1 MAEYE
6 PPSENLPIFDVTVFR
21 NDNPYSDLYL
31 ARKGIATS
39 EATSTSFSGEVNFN
53 NISTP
58 PHCSA
63 VPIEGND
70 LANKAYVDALAP
82 QTSYIVFLN
91 WTQTY
96 TTPTPTIYKKLNP
109 DENYTP
115 TTVAIATTNLTPVL
129 IGGFFN
135 SKAALLF
142 ADVIPPGNWNLV
154 LFANCGS
161 AIDQNHLELNYSLIG
176 VTAAGV
182 ETIIATSAY
191 SNTINVIAPA
201 IGTYS
206 CQLTLP
212 STSILAYTDIGI
224 KVYVRSNINANRDGN
239 IFFQYTSSY
248 SSLQT
253 SFGTTQASNI
263 LTTNNTWTGINTFN
277 NTTNLNST
285 VIQSGTLT
293 FPDATTQSTAYKSL
307 TAGSFTN
314 TNIVVDANG
323 AISSIANGATPSTNA
338 VSIDLTPTASGTGY
352 FIPYSATSGAASTL
366 LSGGITYNRTGN
378 FLTVNVTNSQNLIGG
393 AAGQI
398 PWQSALTTTGFIAVG
413 TSGQVL
419 KSNATGAPTWT
430 NDIPGNSATSTAVA
444 LTGDDTSG
452 NWLIPFSK
460 TSSATSNVLYIDNT
474 TTPLTYNASTST
486 LSASAYTIGSS
497 VQTAGTNSSLIRQ
510 SSVLM
515 DYINNATSG
524 RHRFYVYD
532 SVPAQIN
539 AFNIDALK
547 CDTAVPLN
555 VVTTITATLPSLT
568 VKQSGSTQT
577 INFTPFAPLSTLN
590 PITNADS
597 SIISCNG
604 GGATRRLVI
613 TTDSATTVGIR
624 MSDTGM
630 ILGSGGTANNPSHYI
645 AFAAATGVNINSSLV
660 PTITGYTVP
669 AGSDSSTNIATTAWV
684 QSAIPLGTSA
694 LATNVSGGVIG
705 NVLYQSANNVT
716 TRMTNGATGTVLTS
730 GGVGA
735 IPTWS
740 ADIAGNAAAATNILG
755 GAIGNVLYQSAPNV
769 TTELI
774 NGASGTVL
782 TSGGV
787 GANPS
792 WSANIAGNAGTATNM
807 TGGVI
812 GNVLYQGATANT
824 TTRMV
829 NGAAGT
835 ILTSGGVG
843 AIPTWSSTFSGTS
856 TTATNAVNSGI
867 TNDAVS
873 ATYHALTFVSNITG
887 NLPIK
892 TRANV
897 TTGAGLTYVP
907 STNLLTCGIGGAGTV
922 STTTLNLKDNLGD
935 SGDVTYSGGTMNI
948 RNNSNGNAIQ
958 IQVKDLVGTT
968 ISTIVTTSDSTI
980 TNNKLE
986 TRAGISAPTTA
997 LTYTT
1002 DMVGYSLKTPG
1013 TGAVQVMTSLTWYS
1027 IQATGFTFPAPGVY
1041 IICFNFLITTDA
1053 VAGNVIFCNG
1063 GLSTTAA
1070 VAPTG
1075 VGSFEITIVGGTYS
1089 KPAVAGYVSGQGT
1102 YCATITSSATPYF
1115 VNVRTQHTG
1124 TTITLSRTGSSYQY
1138 TRIA

>member
-1 MAEYE
+1 MAQYD
-6 PPSENLPIFDVTVFR
+6 PPTETLPIFDVTVFR
-21 NDNPYSDLYL
+21 TDNPYSDIYL

-39 EATSTSFSGEVNFN
+39 VASLTSFSGEVDFN
-53 NISTP
+53 NLATA

-63 VPIEGND
+63 VPVNGND

-82 QTSYIVFLN
+82 QTSYIVYLN
-91 WTQTY
+91 WTESFIT
-96 TTPTPTIYKKLNP
+96 TTPTTYKKLNP
-109 DENYTP
+109 LEVFTP
-115 TTVAIATTNLTPVL
+115 TTVALTTTNTTPVL

-135 SKAALLF
+135 SKADLLF

-154 LFANCGS
+154 LFANCATS
-161 AIDQNHLELNYSLIG
+161 NDQNHLEFNYELIG
-176 VTAAGV
+176 VTAGGV
-182 ETIIATSAY
+182 ETVIYTSAY
-191 SNTINVIAPA
+191 SNTINVIAPQ
-201 IGTYS
+201 IGTYT

-224 KVYVRSNINANRDGN
+224 KVYVKSNINANRNGN

-293 FPDATTQSTAYKSL
+293 FPDATTQSTAFKAL
-307 TAGSFTN
+307 TPGSFTN
-314 TNIVVDANG
+314 TDITVDANG

-338 VSIDLTPTASGTGY
+338 ISIDLTPTASGTGF

-366 LSGGITYNRTGN
+366 LSGGITYNRSGN
-378 FLTVNVTNSQNLIGG
+378 YLIVNVTNSINLSGG
-393 AAGQI
+393 AAGRI
-398 PWQSALTTTGFIAVG
+398 PYQSAATTTLFTAVG
-413 TSGQVL
+413 TAGQVL
-419 KSNATGAPTWT
+419 SSNGTGAPTWV

-452 NWLIPFSK
+452 DWFIPFSK

-486 LSASAYTIGSS
+486 LSSAAYTIGSR

-510 SSVLM
+510 SGVLM
-515 DYINNATSG
+515 DHINNATSG
-524 RHRFYVYD
+524 RHRFFVYD

-547 CDTAVPLN
+547 CDTTVPLN
-555 VVTTITATLPSLT
+555 VVTTITATSPSLT

-624 MSDTGM
+624 MSDSALIIGA
-630 ILGSGGTANNPSHYI
+630 GGTANNPSHYI
-645 AFAAATGVNINSSLV
+645 GFGALGVNINSSLV
-660 PTITGYTVP
+660 PVVSGYTLP

-694 LATNVSGGVIG
+694 LASNVSGGVIG
-705 NVLYQSANNVT
+705 NVLYQSAVNAT
-716 TRMTNGATGTVLTS
+716 TRMTNGAAGTVLTS

-740 ADIAGNAAAATNILG
+740 ADIAGNAGSATNVLG
-755 GAIGNVLYQSAPNV
+755 GVIGNVLYQSGANATAKLV
-769 TTELI
+769 
-774 NGASGTVL
+774 NGAAGHVL
-782 TSGGV
+782 VSGGV
-787 GANPS
+787 GVIPNWA
-792 WSANIAGNAGTATNM
+792 ADIAGQAGSALQV

-812 GNVLYQGATANT
+812 GNVLYQASPGN
-824 TTRMV
+824 TTRMT
-829 NGAAGT
+829 NGTVGT

-856 TTATNAVNSGI
+856 TNATNAVNSNI
-867 TNDAVS
+867 TNDLVS
-873 ATYHALTFVSNITG
+873 ATSHALTFVSNTTG

-897 TTGAGLTYVP
+897 GTGEGLTYIP
-907 STNLLTCGIGGAGTV
+907 STNQLTCSIAGVGKVVSSNFTLRNATAEEAEILNLGGTLFISNKGVGDPITV
-922 STTTLNLKDNLGD
+922 STADAGTGTVNARLQVTQASTNVINALNTQAGIIGPAAVL
-935 SGDVTYSGGTMNI
+935 TYATDMIGYTS
-948 RNNSNGNAIQ
+948 SFNGN
-958 IQVKDLVGTT
+958 
-968 ISTIVTTSDSTI
+968 
-980 TNNKLE
+980 
-986 TRAGISAPTTA
+986 
-997 LTYTT
+997 
-1002 DMVGYSLKTPG
+1002 
-1013 TGAVQVMTSLTWYS
+1013 GANVATTSLTWY
-1027 IQATGFTFPAPGVY
+1027 AMTVTGFTFPSPGVWLVHM
-1041 IICFNFLITTDA
+1041 FAQATTSA
-1053 VAGNVIFCNG
+1053 AAGNILFCNG
-1063 GLSTTAA
+1063 GLSSTSG

-1075 VGSFEITIVGGTYS
+1075 VGSFEISFNQASYNT
-1089 KPAVAGYVSGQGT
+1089 PAVAGYCGGTTSWVS
-1102 YCATITSSATPYF
+1102 TITSSATTYF
-1115 VNVRTQHTG
+1115 FNIRWQNN
-1124 TTITLSRTGSSYQY
+1124 TTVITLARTLCKFAL

>member
-1 MAEYE
+1 MAQYD
-6 PPSENLPIFDVTVFR
+6 PPTETLPIFDVTVFR
-21 NDNPYSDLYL
+21 TDNPYSDIYL

-39 EATSTSFSGEVNFN
+39 VASLTSFSGEVDFN
-53 NISTP
+53 NLATA

-63 VPIEGND
+63 VPVNGND

-82 QTSYIVFLN
+82 QTSYIVYLN
-91 WTQTY
+91 WTESFIT
-96 TTPTPTIYKKLNP
+96 TTPTTYKKLNP
-109 DENYTP
+109 LEVFTP
-115 TTVAIATTNLTPVL
+115 TTVALTTTNTTPVL

-135 SKAALLF
+135 SKADLLF

-154 LFANCGS
+154 LFANCATS
-161 AIDQNHLELNYSLIG
+161 NDQNHLEFNYELIG
-176 VTAAGV
+176 VTAGGV
-182 ETIIATSAY
+182 ETVIYTSAY
-191 SNTINVIAPA
+191 SNTINVIAPQ
-201 IGTYS
+201 IGTYT

-224 KVYVRSNINANRDGN
+224 KVYVKSNINANRNGN

-293 FPDATTQSTAYKSL
+293 FPDATTQSTAFKAL
-307 TAGSFTN
+307 TPGSFTN
-314 TNIVVDANG
+314 TDITVDANG

-338 VSIDLTPTASGTGY
+338 ISIDLTPTASGTGF

-366 LSGGITYNRTGN
+366 LSGGITYNRSGN
-378 FLTVNVTNSQNLIGG
+378 YLIVNVTNSINLSGG
-393 AAGQI
+393 AAGRI
-398 PWQSALTTTGFIAVG
+398 PYQSAATTTLFTAVG
-413 TSGQVL
+413 TAGQVL
-419 KSNATGAPTWT
+419 SSNGTGAPTWV

-452 NWLIPFSK
+452 DWFIPFSK

-486 LSASAYTIGSS
+486 LSSAAYTIGSR

-510 SSVLM
+510 SGVLM
-515 DYINNATSG
+515 DHINNATSG
-524 RHRFYVYD
+524 RHRFFVYD

-547 CDTAVPLN
+547 CDTTVPLN
-555 VVTTITATLPSLT
+555 VVTTITATSPSLT

-624 MSDTGM
+624 MSDSALIIGA
-630 ILGSGGTANNPSHYI
+630 GGTANNPSHYI
-645 AFAAATGVNINSSLV
+645 GFGALGVNINSSLV
-660 PTITGYTVP
+660 PVVSGYTLP

-694 LATNVSGGVIG
+694 LASNVSGGVIG
-705 NVLYQSANNVT
+705 NVLYQSAVNAT
-716 TRMTNGATGTVLTS
+716 TRMTNGAAGTVLTS

-740 ADIAGNAAAATNILG
+740 ADIAGNAGSATN
-755 GAIGNVLYQSAPNV
+755 VL
-769 TTELI
+769 
-774 NGASGTVL
+774 
-782 TSGGV
+782 
-787 GANPS
+787 
-792 WSANIAGNAGTATNM
+792 
-807 TGGVI
+807 GGVI
-812 GNVLYQGATANT
+812 GNVLYQSGANATAKL
-824 TTRMV
+824 V
-829 NGAAGT
+829 NGAAGHVLVSGGVGVIPNWAADIAGQAGSALQVTGGVIGNMLYQASPGNTTRMTNGTVGT

-856 TTATNAVNSGI
+856 TNATNAVNSNI
-867 TNDAVS
+867 TNDLVS
-873 ATYHALTFVSNITG
+873 ATSHALTFVSNTTG

-897 TTGAGLTYVP
+897 GTGEGLTYIP
-907 STNLLTCGIGGAGTV
+907 STNQLTCSIAGVGKVVSSNFTLKNATAEEAEILNLGGTLFISNKGVGDPITV
-922 STTTLNLKDNLGD
+922 STADAGTGTVNARLQVTQASTNVINALNTQAGIIGPAAVL
-935 SGDVTYSGGTMNI
+935 TYATDMIGYTS
-948 RNNSNGNAIQ
+948 SFNGN
-958 IQVKDLVGTT
+958 
-968 ISTIVTTSDSTI
+968 
-980 TNNKLE
+980 
-986 TRAGISAPTTA
+986 
-997 LTYTT
+997 
-1002 DMVGYSLKTPG
+1002 
-1013 TGAVQVMTSLTWYS
+1013 GANVATTSLTWY
-1027 IQATGFTFPAPGVY
+1027 AMTVTGFTFPSPGVWLVHM
-1041 IICFNFLITTDA
+1041 FAQATTSA
-1053 VAGNVIFCNG
+1053 AAGNILFCNG
-1063 GLSTTAA
+1063 GLSSTSG

-1075 VGSFEITIVGGTYS
+1075 VGSFEISFNQASYNT
-1089 KPAVAGYVSGQGT
+1089 PAVAGYCGGTTSWVS
-1102 YCATITSSATPYF
+1102 TITSSATTYF
-1115 VNVRTQHTG
+1115 FNIRWQNN
-1124 TTITLSRTGSSYQY
+1124 TTVITLARTLCKFAL